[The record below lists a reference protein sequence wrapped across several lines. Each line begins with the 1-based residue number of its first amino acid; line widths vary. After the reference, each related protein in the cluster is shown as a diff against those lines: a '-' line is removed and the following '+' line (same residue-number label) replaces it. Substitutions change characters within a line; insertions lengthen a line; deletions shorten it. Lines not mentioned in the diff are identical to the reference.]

1 MKIKLG
7 VLFNSL
13 LALNEIKSISLN
25 VVKSY
30 FVRKLLGDVQKEVET
45 IEKTRLELIEKY
57 GVKKEDGVCEI
68 IPNTDEHK
76 AFLKDMGCLF
86 DSEIELKSLKEAK
99 LTLDDIKGDETKPN
113 FIKPETLSQLD
124 WLID

>member
-30 FVRKLLGDVQKEVET
+30 FVRRLLGDVQKEVET

-57 GVKKEDGVCEI
+57 GVKKEGGVCEI
-68 IPNTDEHK
+68 IPNTEEHK
-76 AFLKDMGCLF
+76 AFVKDMECLF

-99 LTLDDIKGDETKPN
+99 LTLDDIKGDEKKPN
-113 FIKPETLSQLD
+113 IIKPETLSQLD

>member
-13 LALNEIKSISLN
+13 MALNEIKTISLN

-68 IPNTDEHK
+68 VPNTDEHK

-99 LTLDDIKGDETKPN
+99 LTLNDIKGDETKPN